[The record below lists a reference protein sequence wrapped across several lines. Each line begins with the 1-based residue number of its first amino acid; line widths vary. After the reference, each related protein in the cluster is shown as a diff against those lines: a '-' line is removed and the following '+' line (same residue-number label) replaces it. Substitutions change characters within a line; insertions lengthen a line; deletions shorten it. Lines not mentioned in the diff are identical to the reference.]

1 MTTPRARSRQQIG
14 DLAASNGDKNAF
26 GSGSGSA
33 IAASIAFA
41 VMALAQIAVPLTD
54 DDATLE
60 WLSSLVV
67 VAFFATTLVL
77 AVRAW
82 GARAAAVAAS
92 FTVVTTLVAERVGT
106 STGFPFGEYDY
117 TGALRP
123 AIAGVPL
130 IVPLAW
136 FAMGVPALEIG
147 HRITSSPVWRVVVG
161 AGALTAWDL
170 FLDPQMVGN
179 GYWEWA
185 ARGDYQ
191 DIPWT
196 NYAGWLGL
204 GVVVLGVLDRIRPA
218 SPPSLPLLAL
228 YTWWAVMNTIGFVVF
243 FGEPFVGLVGGVG
256 MGSFTA
262 LAWWAHRRA
271 SMAADG

>member
-1 MTTPRARSRQQIG
+1 MTGATRAA
-14 DLAASNGDKNAF
+14 LAAF
-26 GSGSGSA
+26 G
-33 IAASIAFA
+33 
-41 VMALAQIAVPLTD
+41 VMALTQIAVPLTD

-67 VAFFATTLVL
+67 AAFFATSLAL

-82 GARAAAVAAS
+82 GARRAGLAAFFTVAA
-92 FTVVTTLVAERVGT
+92 TLVAERIGT
-106 STGFPFGEYDY
+106 TTGFPFGDYDY

-123 AIAGVPL
+123 EVGGVPL

-136 FAMGVPALEIG
+136 FAMGVPALEVG
-147 HRITSSPVWRVVVG
+147 HRITRSPVGRVLLG

-185 ARGDYQ
+185 AAGDYQ

-204 GVVVLGVLDRIRPA
+204 GAVVLAVLDRIRPPA
-218 SPPSLPLLAL
+218 PADPWLLAL

-243 FGEPFVGLVGGVG
+243 FGEPFAGLVGGIG
-256 MGSFTA
+256 MGTFTA
-262 LAWWAHRRA
+262 LAWSRRPA
-271 SMAADG
+271 TAPTPVAARG